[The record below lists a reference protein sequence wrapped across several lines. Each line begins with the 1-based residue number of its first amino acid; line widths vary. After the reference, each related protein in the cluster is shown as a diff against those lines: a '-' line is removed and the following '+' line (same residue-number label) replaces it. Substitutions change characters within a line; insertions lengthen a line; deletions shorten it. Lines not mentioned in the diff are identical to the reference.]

1 MPLEIYLK
9 IKNTDKVD
17 YKKLM
22 IQCSCGSTDFMI
34 VKDASMT
41 DSTAKWIMCTC
52 GKKYDVRINL
62 ITQKY
67 IEEIESC

>member
-1 MPLEIYLK
+1 MPLTTYLK
-9 IKNTDKVD
+9 TKNTDRD
-17 YKKLM
+17 YRQFV

-34 VKDASMT
+34 TNDASMPE
-41 DSTAKWIMCTC
+41 STAKWLMCTC

-67 IEEIESC
+67 IDEIES